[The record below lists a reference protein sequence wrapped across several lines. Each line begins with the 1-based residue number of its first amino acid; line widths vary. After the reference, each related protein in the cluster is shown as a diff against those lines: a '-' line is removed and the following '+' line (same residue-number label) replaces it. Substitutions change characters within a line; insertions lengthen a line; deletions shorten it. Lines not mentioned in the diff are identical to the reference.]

1 MASRGAP
8 CGLKRAS
15 PGWGSRSGPG
25 PSSTVTPQ
33 RGRPLSLW
41 FSAEISCS
49 LVSFTFLKPGHGVS
63 CQILSDLAASLKGQ
77 PPSCRALLP
86 RGDCRAPAPRAE
98 GRWVPGR

>member
-8 CGLKRAS
+8 CRLKRAS
-15 PGWGSRSGPG
+15 PGQGSRSGPR
-25 PSSTVTPQ
+25 PSTVTPWS
-33 RGRPLSLW
+33 GRPPSLW
-41 FSAEISCS
+41 FSAEKSCS

-77 PPSCRALLP
+77 PPSCRAPLP
-86 RGDCRAPAPRAE
+86 RGDCRAPAPRVE